1 MLEGL
6 NGLDESRLKEWIDN
20 SLQQNQHLLAKGY
33 QGQTLFYQDESQQLV
48 IKVPHGRGLIRLFH
62 IHMLKHEYE
71 VYKRLEGFEAIPPC
85 YGMVAGQYLVIGF
98 INGQPI
104 RNSRPANESGYFE
117 KLFKFIQLMHDKGV
131 AHFDL
136 KKKDNLLV
144 VGDDTPCLIDFG
156 AAVIRKQGFH
166 PLNAFWF
173 NLAKRFDYHAWIK
186 HKYRNELTE
195 MNDADSVYYKKTR
208 IEIVSRKIKRFYK
221 DRIRK
226 AFKRSK

>member
-6 NGLDESRLKEWIDN
+6 NGIDESRLKEWIEG
-20 SLQQNQHLLAKGY
+20 SLQNNEHLLAQGY
-33 QGQTLFYQDESQQLV
+33 QGQTLLYQDELNQLV

-62 IHMLKHEYE
+62 IHMLKHEHE
-71 VYKRLEGFEAIPPC
+71 VYKRLVGFEAIPPC

-98 INGQPI
+98 VNGQAI
-104 RNSRPANESGYFE
+104 RNSRPANESRYFE
-117 KLFKFIQLMHDKGV
+117 KLFTYIQTMHDMGV

-144 VGDDTPCLIDFG
+144 LGEDTPCLIDFG
-156 AAVIRKQGFH
+156 AAVIHQPGFH
-166 PLNAFWF
+166 PLNTFWF

-186 HKYRNELTE
+186 HKYQYDLSDISE
-195 MNDADSVYYKKTR
+195 ADRVFYKKTR
-208 IEIVSRKIKRFYK
+208 TEIVSRKIKRFYK

-226 AFKRSK
+226 IFRRIK